1 MLPVTNE
8 KLRVKPLS
16 SSNVLNIL
24 QAHKTDFKCLFN
36 QVSGKRSLDGNAG
49 KCPTTGLQN
58 ELSDDKIG
66 GRNNGQKSEQWH

>member
-1 MLPVTNE
+1 MHEP
-8 KLRVKPLS
+8 LRDVGIAQNSPAQL
-16 SSNVLNIL
+16 LAAL
-24 QAHKTDFKCLFN
+24 L
-36 QVSGKRSLDGNAG
+36 SGKRSLDGNAG